1 MKKSRHI
8 NTDAIHSGEHPEWFN
23 MATMGDIAL
32 STSFV
37 IENTK
42 QLLDGSF
49 KYIYTRH
56 LNPTRDCLQ
65 QKLAAMD
72 GSESAIALS
81 SGMAAISVALLSI
94 LEPGDTLIC
103 QKVVYG
109 GTFDFLT
116 KVLPKF
122 GINTIFVEN
131 DKLYDLTWAPK
142 QAKAVFIET
151 PINPTI
157 ALIDIKQ
164 VAGQAKS
171 KGLISIMDNS
181 FATMVLQKPFTMG
194 IDLVVYS
201 ATKFLG
207 GHSDILA
214 GVITGKKE
222 LVCACDTLMSQI
234 GCPLDPF
241 HCYLLSRSLKTL
253 EIRILKAQANAMEI
267 ARFLANHP
275 KVTRVFYPGLWNAAD
290 RELALKQMKG
300 WGAMLTF
307 EVIGGLEGASV
318 VFDNLNLII
327 RAGSLGGIET
337 TISIPVLMSHHHLND
352 EELKERDITPGMLRL
367 SVGIEDSGDLEN
379 DLKQAL
385 DKVP

>member
-1 MKKSRHI
+1 MKKSRHL
-8 NTDAIHSGEHPEWFN
+8 NTDAIHAGEHPEWFN
-23 MATMGDIAL
+23 MATMGDISL

-72 GSESAIALS
+72 GSEAAIALS
-81 SGMAAISVALLSI
+81 SGMAAISVALLSV
-94 LEPGDTLIC
+94 LKPGDTLIC
-103 QKVVYG
+103 QKIVYG
-109 GTFDFLT
+109 GTFDFVT
-116 KVLPKF
+116 KVLPRF
-122 GINTIFVEN
+122 AINTIFVEN
-131 DKLYDLTWAPK
+131 DKLYDLSWAPK
-142 QAKAVFIET
+142 EAKAVFIET

-157 ALIDIKQ
+157 GLIDIKQ
-164 VAGQAKS
+164 VAQQAKS
-171 KGLISIMDNS
+171 KGIISIMDNS
-181 FATMVLQKPFTMG
+181 FATMVLQKPSTMG
-194 IDLVVYS
+194 VDLVVYS

-214 GVITGKKE
+214 GVITGKKD

-253 EIRILKAQANAMEI
+253 EIRVLRAQSNAMEI

-307 EVIGGLEGASV
+307 EVSGGLEGASV
-318 VFDNLNLII
+318 VFDNLNLVI

-337 TISIPVLMSHHHLND
+337 TISIPVLMSHHHLNED
-352 EELKERDITPGMLRL
+352 ELKERDITPGMLRL
-367 SVGIEDSGDLEN
+367 SVGIEDSGDLES